1 MEQTGAREGGRRE
14 ETRSYIIHLG
24 HSVVKDARKAS
35 GTTDSR
41 SMRDGDL
48 LRRGCRSRRR
58 GIYLSIRR
66 VYHHHRNIYER
77 DFFFFASGERGEEHT
92 RALKLIYHRPRR
104 GAR

>member
-1 MEQTGAREGGRRE
+1 MRERALGGDSPRVLGPPSVHQGVYERGGYGANGEGGRRE
-14 ETRSYIIHLG
+14 KTRSYIIHLG

-35 GTTDSR
+35 GTYSR

-66 VYHHHRNIYER
+66 VPPP
-77 DFFFFASGERGEEHT
+77 S
-92 RALKLIYHRPRR
+92 
-104 GAR
+104 